1 MTPRCYFWN
10 SSVQSSPKG
19 HTRIDSPSV
28 LHLQACNARPA
39 KYDFSVGNDFA
50 IDQVFIGVLKHT
62 TIAETSRARLFRFS
76 IFDEP
81 ALQPPYIVSND
92 VGADNVRGFPGNND
106 DGGVTAAG
114 KMLAVYDS
122 MTRCTM

>member
-1 MTPRCYFWN
+1 M
-10 SSVQSSPKG
+10 
-19 HTRIDSPSV
+19 DSPSV

-50 IDQVFIGVLKHT
+50 IDQVFIGVLRHT

-81 ALQPPYIVSND
+81 VL
-92 VGADNVRGFPGNND
+92 
-106 DGGVTAAG
+106 
-114 KMLAVYDS
+114 
-122 MTRCTM
+122 